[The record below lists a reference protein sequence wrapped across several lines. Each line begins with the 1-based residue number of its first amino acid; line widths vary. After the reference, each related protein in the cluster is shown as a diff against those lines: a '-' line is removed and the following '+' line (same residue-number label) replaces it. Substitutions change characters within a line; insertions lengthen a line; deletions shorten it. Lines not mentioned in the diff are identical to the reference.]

1 MKLDS
6 LSDDL
11 ILKLIITLDIKEII
25 KFELLNKDFNKFIK
39 KNDNF
44 ISKKIIDKKFKL
56 LENSRSY
63 NLKKPNYTLS
73 ICKTDNINTL
83 YKALKFIKKDL

>member
-25 KFELLNKDFNKFIK
+25 KFELINKDFNKFVK
-39 KNDNF
+39 DNNKF
-44 ISKKIIDKKFKL
+44 ISKKIIEGKFKL
-56 LENSRSY
+56 IENSRSF
-63 NLKKPNYTLS
+63 NLKKTNHTLS
-73 ICKTDNINTL
+73 ICKTDNINSL
-83 YKALKFIKKDL
+83 YKALKFVKNDI

>member
-6 LSDDL
+6 LSEDL

-25 KFELLNKDFNKFIK
+25 KFEIINKDFNKFIK
-39 KNDNF
+39 NNDNF
-44 ISKKIIDKKFKL
+44 ISTNIIKNKFKL

-63 NLKKPNYTLS
+63 NLKKPNHTLS
-73 ICKTDNINTL
+73 ICKTNNINSL
-83 YKALKFIKKDL
+83 YKALKFVKNDI

>member
-1 MKLDS
+1 MKLDL

-25 KFELLNKDFNKFIK
+25 KFELINKDFNKFIK
-39 KNDNF
+39 NNDNL
-44 ISKKIIDKKFKL
+44 ISTNIIKNKFKL

-73 ICKTDNINTL
+73 ICKTDNINSL
-83 YKALKFIKKDL
+83 YKALKFVKNDI

>member
-44 ISKKIIDKKFKL
+44 ISKKIIEKKLKL
-56 LENSRSY
+56 IENSKSY
-63 NLKKPNYTLS
+63 NLKKPNHTLS

-83 YKALKFIKKDL
+83 YKALKFVKNYI

>member
-25 KFELLNKDFNKFIK
+25 KFELINKDFNKFIQ
-39 KNDNF
+39 DNNKF
-44 ISKKIIDKKFKL
+44 ISGKIIDKKYIL

-63 NLKKPNYTLS
+63 NLKKPNHTLS
-73 ICKTDNINTL
+73 ICKTDNINSL
-83 YKALKFIKKDL
+83 YKALKFVKNDI

>member
-25 KFELLNKDFNKFIK
+25 KFELLNKDLNNLIK
-39 KNDNF
+39 NNDNF
-44 ISKKIIDKKFKL
+44 ISLNIIQKKFKL
-56 LENSRSY
+56 IENSRSY
-63 NLKKPNYTLS
+63 NLKKPNHTLS
-73 ICKTDNINTL
+73 ICKSDNIDSL
-83 YKALKFIKKDL
+83 YKALKFVKNDI